1 MIAREAL
8 VMNRTLNRLPRRGA
22 RGLAALVSAVA
33 LAGLTGCGAWQTLS
47 VRDDEAA
54 SVAVRAALRPP
65 AWARSDRP
73 GPGPG
78 FELGFERY
86 RAKDARV
93 LGAGESITLG
103 NQTVTGPDTMGQTA
117 TVQQAQ
123 LVYTHPLYF
132 GDYFE
137 LEPFGG
143 VANISVRYRAEP
155 SQSALRPEQKATRTT
170 VVGGLT
176 PRVRLN
182 EWLAVEARFS
192 FVPLL
197 EGDLYG
203 RNIDLAAVL
212 KPVPQLALRVGY
224 AQRRTGMDF
233 NASNSAWTQLDVRAN
248 GPFAT
253 VQLEF

>member
-1 MIAREAL
+1 MARETL
-8 VMNRTLNRLPRRGA
+8 VTHRTLNRFQRGRQRWLA
-22 RGLAALVSAVA
+22 TLVPAAL
-33 LAGLTGCGAWQTLS
+33 LASLSGCGVWQTLA

-54 SVAVRAALRPP
+54 SVAVRAALRPA
-65 AWARSDRP
+65 AWARSDRT

-78 FELGFERY
+78 FEIGFERY
-86 RAKDARV
+86 RAKDGRA

-103 NQTVTGPDTMGQTA
+103 NQTVNGPDTLAQTA

-132 GDYFE
+132 GDHFE

-143 VANISVRYRAEP
+143 LAHVGVRYRAEP
-155 SQSALRPEQKATRTT
+155 NQSSVRLEQKATRTT
-170 VVGGLT
+170 VVGGIT

-192 FVPLL
+192 FIPLL
-197 EGDLYG
+197 DSDLYG
-203 RNIDLAAVL
+203 RTIEVAGVL
-212 KPVPQLALRVGY
+212 KPVPQLALRLGY
-224 AQRRTGMDF
+224 AQRRMGVDF
-233 NASNSAWTQLDVRAN
+233 KDNSAWTQLDVRAN

-253 VQLEF
+253 VQLDF

>member
-1 MIAREAL
+1 
-8 VMNRTLNRLPRRGA
+8 MNRTLNRFPRSPA
-22 RGLAALVSAVA
+22 RGLAALVSAAA
-33 LAGLTGCGAWQTLS
+33 LAGLSGCGAWQTLS
-47 VRDDEAA
+47 VHDDEAH
-54 SVAVRAALRPP
+54 SVAVRAAFRPP

-86 RAKDARV
+86 RARDARS

-103 NQTVTGPDTMGQTA
+103 NQTVSGPDVLAQTA
-117 TVQQAQ
+117 TVQQVQ

-132 GDYFE
+132 GDHFE

-143 VANISVRYRAEP
+143 ITQVGVRYRAEP
-155 SQSALRPEQKATRTT
+155 TQSALRPEQKATRTT

-197 EGDLYG
+197 DSDVYG
-203 RNIDLAAVL
+203 RTIEVAGVL
-212 KPVPQLALRVGY
+212 KPAPQLAFRLGY
-224 AQRRTGMDF
+224 AQRRMGVDF
-233 NASNSAWTQLDVRAN
+233 NANSGWTQLDVRAN